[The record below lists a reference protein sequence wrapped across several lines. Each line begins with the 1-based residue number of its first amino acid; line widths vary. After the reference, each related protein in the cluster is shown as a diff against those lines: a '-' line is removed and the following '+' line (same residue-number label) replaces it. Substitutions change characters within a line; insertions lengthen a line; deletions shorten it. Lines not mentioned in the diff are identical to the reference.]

1 MDPHAAMY
9 RRLLSVFSAEA
20 AERIHRVNGALL
32 ALERGDGGTDH
43 TEALTG
49 IMRELHTLKGAGGSV
64 NLEDVETLSHDLESV
79 FGPILEGE
87 RELSHPIFA
96 VAYRTLDA
104 IGELIAAAV
113 EERAADVDLGAL
125 VTEMHDAAD
134 GTVAESPPPPDA
146 NPAEQGSADRTD
158 ADPIEAVDHASLL
171 RSLAELQEP
180 FGDEDAA
187 FGEELSAL
195 SSEPPARPA
204 DQPRHEPED
213 EEEPTGF
220 APTTPNEVEPTVDGF
235 ERTDG

>member
-1 MDPHAAMY
+1 M
-9 RRLLSVFSAEA
+9 
-20 AERIHRVNGALL
+20 NGALL
-32 ALERGDGGTDH
+32 ALERGDEGTDH

-113 EERAADVDLGAL
+113 EERAAAVDVGAL

-146 NPAEQGSADRTD
+146 NPAGQGSADEPD
-158 ADPIEAVDHASLL
+158 ADPTETVDHASLL
-171 RSLAELQEP
+171 RSFADLQEP
-180 FGDEDAA
+180 A
-187 FGEELSAL
+187 FGESACGL
-195 SSEPPARPA
+195 RRGAVGALERAARTSREPAATRTREGRGGREGSRLEPQTRSNRPSKGSSHRRMRSNRPA
-204 DQPRHEPED
+204 KGSRL
-213 EEEPTGF
+213 
-220 APTTPNEVEPTVDGF
+220 
-235 ERTDG
+235 